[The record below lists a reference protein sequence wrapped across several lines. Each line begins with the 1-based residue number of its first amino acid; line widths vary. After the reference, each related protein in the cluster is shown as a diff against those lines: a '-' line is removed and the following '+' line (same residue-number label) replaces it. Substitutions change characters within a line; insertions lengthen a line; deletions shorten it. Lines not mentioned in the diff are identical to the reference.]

1 MNRMLAIA
9 FAWFNALLAFVF
21 IGGGALL
28 GYVGVGEDLA
38 NVPLIGP
45 LLERAPR
52 IPLQDNEI
60 TRIGMSVVGAFAG
73 FVVASMI
80 CGVFA
85 LLVSIEKS
93 LRTISARY

>member
-9 FAWFNALLAFVF
+9 FAWFNALLAIAF
-21 IGGGALL
+21 IGGGVLL

-38 NVPLIGP
+38 NVPIVGS

-52 IPLQDNEI
+52 IPLQDSEI
-60 TRIGMSVVGAFAG
+60 TRVGMSVVGAIAG

-93 LRTISARY
+93 LRVIAARY